1 MNAVANETVTIVA
14 FEFTGYAYRA
24 KGDDGV
30 IYGTG
35 RTVAAALKGARRT
48 LSDLDY
54 GFAVADEVAI
64 VSPE

>member
-35 RTVAAALKGARRT
+35 RRGRHRLPRIIAAHLPSRLALTRG
-48 LSDLDY
+48 
-54 GFAVADEVAI
+54 GPFAV
-64 VSPE
+64 